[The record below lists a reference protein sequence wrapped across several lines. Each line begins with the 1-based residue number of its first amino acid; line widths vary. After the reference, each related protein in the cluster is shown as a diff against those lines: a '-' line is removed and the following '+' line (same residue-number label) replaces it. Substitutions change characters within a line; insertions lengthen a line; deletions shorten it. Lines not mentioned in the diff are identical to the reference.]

1 MVSENGTW
9 YFDCISLLVLFSIIE
24 LLGSKLLFFCLQTIL
39 CVPIPGYG
47 VVELGSTDLVGVKSF
62 LTLLQFLPI
71 CLSQSVSL
79 SDSWNVLLLWTL
91 NFEFTARV
99 CRLLRTGMLCMTL

>member
-62 LTLLQFLPI
+62 VLHYYSFCQY
-71 CLSQSVSL
+71 VSL
-79 SDSWNVLLLWTL
+79 RVSVFQIPGMSYYCGLSTL
-91 NFEFTARV
+91 NS
-99 CRLLRTGMLCMTL
+99 LLECADC